1 MARIPHGQPN
11 QAFPSSSCSEIL
23 VTFPPPPPPPPRP
36 RPPPPPPPPPPRLF
50 LSLPAAT
57 ARSLSFQMFRHARRL
72 ASIRIL
78 MKQTEPRRLRETA
91 RETTSSEP
99 NSCNISSPYP
109 ATREIRLLFAPDE
122 PATCLRTYADSITC
136 DEKISAARPTYF
148 RWARLSDLPVP
159 CYAKLKG
166 GFSLSLKTGGV
177 EISGERHSEK
187 VCNRKRSLSSYQQR
201 VRSQQRSGLFSSHAS
216 FCTQCGGRVLK
227 TRSSIRGS
235 QVVEING
242 G

>member
-11 QAFPSSSCSEIL
+11 QAFPSSSCSVIL
-23 VTFPPPPPPPPRP
+23 VTFP
-36 RPPPPPPPPPPRLF
+36 PPPPPPPPPPRLF
-50 LSLPAAT
+50 LSLPAVT
-57 ARSLSFQMFRHARRL
+57 ARSLSSRHARRL

-78 MKQTEPRRLRETA
+78 RKQTKEPKRLRETA

-99 NSCNISSPYP
+99 NSCYIFSPYP

-122 PATCLRTYADSITC
+122 LLYLRATLDSITK
-136 DEKISAARPTYF
+136 DKRGEAYILPLGAV
-148 RWARLSDLPVP
+148 PVP

-166 GFSLSLKTGGV
+166 GFCLSLKTGGV

-187 VCNRKRSLSSYQQR
+187 VCKSLSSYQQR
-201 VRSQQRSGLFSSHAS
+201 VRSQQRSGCFQATPLF
-216 FCTQCGGRVLK
+216 GGRVLK

-235 QVVEING
+235 QVVEMYNEKQSMFVCLYG
-242 G
+242 YLRLHVVLGSRTAVL